1 MTVLTIEAPRVAAGP
16 ALWVRRPWVSDLAL
30 TLPFLLLFM
39 VQLVHHQMWRDEV
52 NAFALARSSPD
63 LPTLFHYIHY
73 EGHPWLWYV
82 MLWLVSKVNANVDA
96 MKVLQ
101 SFIGTGIYLML
112 GLASPFRRWE
122 KLLLFSGYF
131 VVFEYTVIT
140 RMYGVQLL
148 LALVY
153 IALRARRPDAVL
165 PGATLLGLMACLD
178 LSGMALSLGLLLE
191 YVWSRRTERW
201 AVTRAKLAGAA
212 AIYGGLGLSAILS
225 LTPAKDI
232 SRMTTAQTFK
242 HLDDWNR
249 LGASLVNYLATPY
262 LATVTGR
269 PGHFW
274 GADMEVAPA
283 WFGATVALVLGV
295 YWLTFRRRKSILL
308 MLATTAILMIAV
320 GHVVYRGSVR
330 HFGVTFV
337 AFLCGLWLVRAA
349 GEKIAW
355 PAYVLLGMTV
365 VAGIHATIGSWQ
377 HPFSQAKAVADYL
390 KANHLDQGLIAGVP
404 TAATIGVPEQLN
416 RPMYLVE
423 CGTTATFYLFSNA
436 CEDYT
441 PVQLSARRNIHAGD
455 GAGPAAGGERVR
467 KQRQLYA
474 IGGRPVDRA
483 GNRSNLK
490 ARAEGGET
498 GRVLRG

>member
-1 MTVLTIEAPRVAAGP
+1 MPDAPLVTPRSELP
-16 ALWVRRPWVSDLAL
+16 RNLAL
-30 TLPFLLLFM
+30 TLPFVAFFL
-39 VQLVHHQMWRDEV
+39 VQLIHHQMWRDEV
-52 NAFALARSSPD
+52 NAFALARASPT

-82 MLWLVSKVNANVDA
+82 MLWLVTRVSSNVDA

-101 SFIGTGIYLML
+101 AFIGTAIYLVL
-112 GLASPFRRWE
+112 GLASPFRRCE

-131 VVFEYTVIT
+131 IVFEYTVIT

-153 IALRARRPDAVL
+153 IALRARRPQAVL
-165 PGATLLGLMACLD
+165 AGATLLGLLACCD
-178 LSGMALSLGLLLE
+178 LSGMALSAALLVEYLWSGRTQPYLIPRARLG
-191 YVWSRRTERW
+191 
-201 AVTRAKLAGAA
+201 GAA
-212 AIYGGLGLSAILS
+212 VLYVGLVLSSVLS
-225 LTPAKDI
+225 LLPAKDI
-232 SRMTTAQTFK
+232 SRVTSAQTFK

-249 LGASLVNYLATPY
+249 LGAAIVNYLATPY

-295 YWLTFRRRKSILL
+295 WWLTFRGRKSILL
-308 MLATTAILMIAV
+308 LLATTALLMIAV

-337 AFLCGLWLVRAA
+337 AFLCGLWLIRAA

-365 VAGIHATIGSWQ
+365 IAGIHATIGSWQ
-377 HPFSQAKAVADYL
+377 HPFSQAKAPYRRLPQSQPPRSGPDRRLPHSRHHRHNRTTQPPHVPGRVRDHSSVL
-390 KANHLDQGLIAGVP
+390 SVLECLRGL
-404 TAATIGVPEQLN
+404 
-416 RPMYLVE
+416 
-423 CGTTATFYLFSNA
+423 
-436 CEDYT
+436 
-441 PVQLSARRNIHAGD
+441 HAGT
-455 GAGPAAGGERVR
+455 AFCAASAYRRHGFWQVNDAFE
-467 KQRQLYA
+467 
-474 IGGRPVDRA
+474 
-483 GNRSNLK
+483 
-490 ARAEGGET
+490 
-498 GRVLRG
+498 